1 MKSTS
6 QVWDLIAIL
15 VVSLILVPAVL
26 FTSGVLRI
34 VLGLPFL
41 LFFPGYTLIAALFPR
56 KASLGGIER
65 IALSFGLSIAV
76 VPLIGLILNYTPWGI
91 RVNPVLF
98 SIIVFIVAMCCVA
111 WYRRG
116 RLKDSDRF
124 TVPFKIKFPSW
135 KGQSGLDKVL
145 SIVLVVAIVGAIGTL
160 GYVIAKPKVGE
171 KFTEFYILGPQGK
184 AEGYPTNIQMGEKG
198 EVILGIV
205 NHEQE
210 EMSYQVKMVLDG
222 VEAELKVW
230 LQEEDEQRNLIDDN
244 TVGIGTLANE
254 EKWEGRLL
262 FEPLTVGEGQKLE
275 FMLFSPK
282 PRENQRISTQLEDG
296 NYVDIKIN
304 EAEGKGEISLE
315 NKSRVTCNYRL
326 EVWQQGTVQREIS
339 FTVAGGEKLERE
351 IQYPPGKS
359 IFLLYEGDEL
369 VLKDSGAKLSLHL
382 WLDVS

>member
-91 RVNPVLF
+91 RVTPVLF
-98 SIIVFIVAMCCVA
+98 SIIVFIVAMCGVA

-124 TVPFKIKFPSW
+124 TVPFKIQFPSW
-135 KGQSGLDKVL
+135 QGHSGLDKVL
-145 SIVLVVAIVGAIGTL
+145 SIVLVVSIVGAIGIL

-184 AEGYPTNIQMGEKG
+184 AEGYPTNIKMGEKG

-222 VEAELKVW
+222 VETGLKLW
-230 LQEEDEQRNLIDDN
+230 LQEEDGQLSLIDDN
-244 TVGIGTLANE
+244 TVRIGTLANE
-254 EKWEGRLL
+254 DKWEGSLF
-262 FEPLTVGEGQKLE
+262 FEPLKVGEGQKLE
-275 FMLFSPK
+275 FLLFSPK
-282 PRENQRISTQLEDG
+282 PRENQHIRSQLPDG
-296 NYVDIKIN
+296 NYIDITIN
-304 EAEGKGEISLE
+304 EAEGKGEVSLD
-315 NKSRVTCNYRL
+315 NKSGSTCNYRL
-326 EVWQQGTVQREIS
+326 EVWQKETVQKEIS
-339 FTVAGGEKLERE
+339 FTVAGGEKLERD

-359 IFLLYEGDEL
+359 IFQLYEGDEL
-369 VLKDSGAKLSLHL
+369 VMKDSGAKLSLHL

>member
-41 LFFPGYTLIAALFPR
+41 LFFPGYTLIAALFTR

-98 SIIVFIVAMCCVA
+98 SIIVFIVAMCGVA

-124 TVPFKIKFPSW
+124 TVPFKVQFPSW
-135 KGQSGLDKVL
+135 WGQRGLDKVL

-184 AEGYPTNIQMGEKG
+184 AEGYPKSIQMGEKA
-198 EVILGIV
+198 EIILGIV

-210 EMSYQVKMVLDG
+210 EMNYQVTMVLDG
-222 VEAELKVW
+222 VETGLKVW
-230 LQEEDEQRNLIDDN
+230 LQEKDEQFSLIDDN
-244 TVGIGTLANE
+244 TVRTGTLANE

-262 FEPLTVGEGQKLE
+262 FEPLKVGEGQKLE
-275 FMLFSPK
+275 FMLFSPQ
-282 PRENQRISTQLEDG
+282 PRENQHISSQLPDG
-296 NYVDIKIN
+296 NYVDIIID
-304 EAEGKGEISLE
+304 ESEGGGEISLE
-315 NKSRVTCNYRL
+315 NKSSVTCNYRL
-326 EVWQQGTVQREIS
+326 EVWQKETMQREMS
-339 FTVAGGEKLERE
+339 FTVAGGDKLEQE

-359 IFLLYEGDEL
+359 IFQLYEGDKL
-369 VLKDSGAKLSLHL
+369 VLKDSGAKLALHL